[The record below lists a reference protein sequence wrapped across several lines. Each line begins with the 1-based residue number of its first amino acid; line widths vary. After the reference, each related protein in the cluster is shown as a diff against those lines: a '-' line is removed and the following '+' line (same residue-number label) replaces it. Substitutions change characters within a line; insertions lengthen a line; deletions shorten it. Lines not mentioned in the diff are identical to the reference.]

1 MNKKIVSVS
10 GLLAVT
16 ALLAFAACHK
26 SSSSS
31 SSGSVSSALGGLS
44 SLASKTGGLSVKG
57 LSPRS
62 ACSGNSCPCPN
73 GGSVSW
79 SGAFNPTTP
88 VCPTPYTTPGSG
100 LSGTIT
106 ETATNCVSGGYT
118 YNGRITMAMPGHQI
132 SGQPANGANAFVI
145 CSESSPVATSM
156 TGSFGLT
163 ITSMTITGNGINLA
177 GCTIGM
183 DSYLSSVAS
192 GGGTPTVSGSVA
204 WSVSGGNCGSQSG
217 TSSF

>member
-1 MNKKIVSVS
+1 MNKKIVSIS

-44 SLASKTGGLSVKG
+44 SLTSGTGGLSVKG
-57 LSPRS
+57 LSPRLS
-62 ACSGNSCPCPN
+62 CIGSSCSCPN
-73 GGSVSW
+73 GGNVSW
-79 SGAFNPTTP
+79 SGSFSNPAPTCTSPYATT
-88 VCPTPYTTPGSG
+88 VSGFSGSV
-100 LSGTIT
+100 T

-118 YNGRITMAMPGHQI
+118 YSGSITMATPGTYVN
-132 SGQPANGANAFVI
+132 SLPTNGQSAFAICSNGA
-145 CSESSPVATSM
+145 SPAVFST
-156 TGSFGLT
+156 TGSFGLST
-163 ITSMTITGNGINLA
+163 TSMTITGNGINLA
-177 GCTIGM
+177 ACSVHI
-183 DSYLSSVAS
+183 DSYFSDVAS
-192 GGGTPTVSGSVA
+192 TISGAVS